1 MLTNENVINNIRNWF
16 SKNKIKTAVINISGG
31 ADSTYVAYL
40 LVKALGK
47 ENVIGLLQPNGDQKD
62 ISDAIEVVKNLQ
74 IKYHIFNISEAYDTL
89 VTSFKDFTAE
99 LTSEDYDNLK
109 GEYDFESAT
118 INLAPRLRMAN
129 AYMIANAV
137 NGAVI
142 GTGNASERYVGY
154 FTKWGD
160 GACDFNPIK
169 DICKTDLIQMGLELG
184 IPEHL
189 IKKVPADGLT
199 DKTDEEKYGFSY
211 KVLDE
216 YIKTGVCEDYKIK
229 EKIDKMHKNS
239 RHKFEE
245 I

>member
-1 MLTNENVINNIRNWF
+1 MKTNEEVINNIREWF
-16 SKNKIKTAVINISGG
+16 NKNNMKTAVINISGG
-31 ADSTYVAYL
+31 ADSTYVAYA

-47 ENVIGLLQPNGDQKD
+47 ENVIGLLQPNGEQKD
-62 ISDAIEVVKNLQ
+62 ISDALKVVKNLQ

-99 LTSEDYDNLK
+99 LTVEDYNNLK
-109 GEYDFESAT
+109 GEYDFENAT

-169 DICKTDLIQMGLELG
+169 DILKTDLIQMGLELG
-184 IPEHL
+184 IPKEL
-189 IKKVPADGLT
+189 ICKVPADGLT
-199 DKTDEEKYGFSY
+199 GKTDEEKYGFSY

>member
-1 MLTNENVINNIRNWF
+1 MLTNEKIIQNIKEWFNKNNM
-16 SKNKIKTAVINISGG
+16 KTAVINISGG
-31 ADSTYVAYL
+31 ADSTYVAYI

-47 ENVIGLLQPNGDQKD
+47 ENVIGLLQPNGEQKD
-62 ISDAIEVVKNLQ
+62 ISDALEVVKNLQ

-99 LTSEDYDNLK
+99 LTVEDYDNLK
-109 GEYDFESAT
+109 GEYDFENAT

-137 NGAVI
+137 NGAVV

-160 GACDFNPIK
+160 GACDYNPIK
-169 DICKTDLIQMGLELG
+169 DILKTDLIQMGLELG
-184 IPEHL
+184 IPKEL
-189 IKKVPADGLT
+189 ICKTPSDGLT
-199 DKTDEEKYGFSY
+199 GKTDEEKYGFSY

>member
-1 MLTNENVINNIRNWF
+1 MNSKMLTNEEVINNIKEWF
-16 SKNKIKTAVINISGG
+16 KQSGSKTAVINISGG
-31 ADSTYVAYL
+31 ADSTYVAWC

-47 ENVIGLLQPNGDQKD
+47 DNVYGLIQPNGGQKD
-62 ISDAIEVVKNLQ
+62 IDDALEVVNTLG
-74 IKYHIFNISEAYDTL
+74 ISFSVINIETIYKTMVS
-89 VTSFKDFTAE
+89 
-99 LTSEDYDNLK
+99 NLK
-109 GEYDFESAT
+109 SNNKDML
-118 INLAPRLRMAN
+118 INLAPRIRMTLAYAQAN
-129 AYMIANAV
+129 AI
-137 NGAVI
+137 NGRVI

-199 DKTDEEKYGFSY
+199 NKTDEEKYGFSY

>member
-1 MLTNENVINNIRNWF
+1 MLTNEHIINNIKDWF
-16 SKNKIKTAVINISGG
+16 NKNNMKTAVINISGG
-31 ADSTYVAYL
+31 ADSTYVAYA

-47 ENVIGLLQPNGDQKD
+47 ENVIGLLQPNGEQKD
-62 ISDAIEVVKNLQ
+62 ISDALEVVKNLQ
-74 IKYHIFNISEAYDTL
+74 IKYHILNISEAYDTL

-109 GEYDFESAT
+109 GEYDFENAV

-129 AYMIANAV
+129 AYMIANTV

-160 GACDFNPIK
+160 GACDYNPIK
-169 DICKTDLIQMGLELG
+169 DILKTDLIKMGLELG

-189 IKKVPADGLT
+189 IKKIPADGLT

-229 EKIDKMHKNS
+229 EKIDRMHKNS

>member
-1 MLTNENVINNIRNWF
+1 MLTNEKVIQNIKEWF
-16 SKNKIKTAVINISGG
+16 KQSGSKTAVINISGG
-31 ADSTYVAYL
+31 ADSTYVAWC

-47 ENVIGLLQPNGDQKD
+47 ENVYGILQPNGAQKD
-62 ISDAIEVVKNLQ
+62 INDALKVVTELG
-74 IKYHIFNISEAYDTL
+74 ISYTVLNIGDIYDK
-89 VTSFKDFTAE
+89 FKV
-99 LTSEDYDNLK
+99 LLSSNNPDY
-109 GEYDFESAT
+109 
-118 INLAPRLRMAN
+118 INIAPRIRMTV
-129 AYMIANAV
+129 AYAIANGRNAR
-137 NGAVI
+137 VI

-160 GACDFNPIK
+160 GACDYNPIK
-169 DICKTDLIQMGLELG
+169 DILKTDLIQMGLELG
-184 IPEHL
+184 IPKEL
-189 IKKVPADGLT
+189 ICKTPSDGLT
-199 DKTDEEKYGFSY
+199 GKTDEEKYGFSY

>member
-1 MLTNENVINNIRNWF
+1 MTNEQVINNIKDWF
-16 SKNKIKTAVINISGG
+16 KQSGSKTAVINISGG
-31 ADSTYVAYL
+31 ADSTYVAYV

-47 ENVIGLLQPNGDQKD
+47 ENVYGILQPNGAQKD
-62 ISDAIEVVKNLQ
+62 IDDALKVVTELG
-74 IKYHIFNISEAYDTL
+74 ISYTVLNIGDIYDK
-89 VTSFKDFTAE
+89 FKV
-99 LTSEDYDNLK
+99 LLSSSNPDYVN
-109 GEYDFESAT
+109 
-118 INLAPRLRMAN
+118 IAPRIRMTV
-129 AYMIANAV
+129 AYAIANGRNAR
-137 NGAVI
+137 VI

-169 DICKTDLIQMGLELG
+169 DILKTDLIQMGLELG
-184 IPEHL
+184 IPKEL
-189 IKKVPADGLT
+189 ICKVPADGLS

-245 I
+245 L

>member
-1 MLTNENVINNIRNWF
+1 MLTNEQVIDNIKEWF
-16 SKNKIKTAVINISGG
+16 KQSGSKTAVINISGG
-31 ADSTYVAYL
+31 ADSTYVAWC

-47 ENVIGLLQPNGDQKD
+47 ENVIGILQPNGEQKD
-62 ISDAIEVVKNLQ
+62 ISDSIKVVEALGIDYINININDQYNSMLKNLYEFDKNFKLD
-74 IKYHIFNISEAYDTL
+74 INFENARINI
-89 VTSFKDFTAE
+89 
-99 LTSEDYDNLK
+99 
-109 GEYDFESAT
+109 
-118 INLAPRLRMAN
+118 APRIRMAN

-137 NGAVI
+137 NGIVV

-169 DICKTDLIQMGLELG
+169 DILKTDLIQMGLELG

-189 IKKVPADGLT
+189 IKKTPADGLT
-199 DKTDEEKYGFSY
+199 DKTDEEKYGFTY
-211 KVLDE
+211 KALDD

-239 RHKFEE
+239 RHKFAE